1 MPLAKVIVVNPLGLH
16 ARAAAKIV
24 RLAGEFESNITI
36 VRPNRERRA
45 DARSI
50 LAILELGAK
59 EGTQLE
65 IETLGNDETAALEAI
80 TNLVGRGFDEV

>member
-1 MPLAKVIVVNPLGLH
+1 MPEAIVILVNPLGLH

-24 RLAGEFESNITI
+24 RLANEFDSVISI

-59 EGTQLE
+59 QGSELI
-65 IETLGNDETAALEAI
+65 IEATGCDETSALDAI
-80 TNLVGRGFDEV
+80 KHLIVGGFGEI